1 MKIHFLSHLESFM
14 CKRKFENRFFKNI
27 LYNPL
32 MGCSPF
38 ANYRFQMGVAVMG
51 FADQFG
57 PCLEASFM
65 SCFFA
70 SLFYPTLFSGHP
82 SHIGLVSSYYCL
94 IDFSWLGL
102 GPRAIRKL
110 LFLSSAFVAEPE
122 EEKLFYLVPFY
133 HQKCKKRNLIDS

>member
-1 MKIHFLSHLESFM
+1 
-14 CKRKFENRFFKNI
+14 
-27 LYNPL
+27 
-32 MGCSPF
+32 
-38 ANYRFQMGVAVMG
+38 
-51 FADQFG
+51 
-57 PCLEASFM
+57 M

-110 LFLSSAFVAEPE
+110 LFLSSAFTVREAV
-122 EEKLFYLVPFY
+122 EEKLFYLASFW
-133 HQKCKKRNLIDS
+133 QKKSKNLLQIPLQKPESDCDTLIFLPLKEQVIYTS